1 MVKGKATDTE
11 GEETDYV
18 GASHH
23 STPTQ
28 YPELPLYSP
37 IGRGTYKGKN
47 AQGQDKTQVICI

>member
-1 MVKGKATDTE
+1 MVKGKATGTE

-37 IGRGTYKGKN
+37 IEWGTYKGKN